1 MLKCYVRGDPPA
13 VFPKKRSV
21 LLLAAVVLLVCCC
34 LFVPAAAAEGTGT
47 QDDPIVVPE
56 YGYVF
61 SSGSITGINA
71 TWLSTLP
78 AGGENVWLK
87 LEIPN
92 KINDQEVKSI
102 KSSAF
107 KASAGVY
114 KIASVDMSK
123 ASSLLSIGNDAFR
136 GNSQITSLTLPDS
149 LTSIGTYAFYQCTGI
164 TSLTL
169 PDSLT
174 KIERNAFRDC
184 SGITGEITIPAGI
197 KNLENNVFY
206 GCSKLTGVYLPSQ
219 LTTIGESVFAGCSGL
234 KFIRVAGQDAS
245 AGNFILPPD
254 LTRMGSQAFMGCSGI
269 VGEVTIPEG
278 VTTLERNVFKEC
290 SGLTGVYLSTG
301 LKQIGT
307 SDGGSVFYGC
317 TGLQFIRVNGDDE
330 YDGNFTLPDTLTTI
344 GKHSFYK
351 CFADSVSTS
360 VTIPKSVDYIG
371 SEAFHYS
378 NAITTIFI
386 ERKLANSRDNGYD
399 NYDTYAFKASNYG
412 PGKRLTIFPDSMYG
426 WKDFPLTGDYGD
438 SLTYP
443 LTLKFSGAG
452 KYNHLI
458 LYKQP
463 IYYAYNEVTGEWEF
477 DMEYELP
484 PVPDQGDT
492 PRPGHTYGWAY
503 GSGATAE
510 LLHINWKY
518 TRAALVPSVTV
529 EPKDVLAPPTIQPSI
544 DGVALSQSG
553 PSFHLTVSGG
563 QDVGV
568 SVTHPLAGE
577 GDADGYV
584 YFKYEWT
591 DVQDSTDGPRMSA
604 EKDLFGKEQDEP
616 SIPIRDPADAR
627 YETGDFYYV
636 EVYAYYHD
644 HSTGK
649 DTLYY
654 KSHDAVIYFG
664 SDQDTKATVSTV
676 YRLYVTVADP
686 VVIEPV
692 NLTIYANEKFPSPLY
707 SGIPENAVI
716 EANGQ
721 TYPVDKP
728 PFDIAYYNTTT
739 NTQIFKP
746 DTPGIYNATIQPAS
760 SVQLAQITINGN
772 PVTFRNGTLT
782 VRQITDA
789 NETIPVTQQTLQND
803 GISVSVPA
811 GTTYYLNDNTSLP
824 EVSAEKIHLLHD
836 AILAGGEETLKRIAP
851 EYFDDSSKYEMKYFD
866 LIDTGNGHTWVS
878 SSKDVTI
885 TWPYPEGTDEN
896 TEFTLLHYLDLHREY
911 FTDADLNSKTEPVTV
926 SKTGSGVQ
934 FSIPQ
939 SGFSPFALIWSDAV
953 THTVTFETY
962 DGSQTQ
968 KVVKDGEPLSRPAD
982 PVREGYTFTGWY
994 TDQDCNNPWD
1004 FNTPV
1009 TEDMTLYAGW
1019 KQNNPPSGGGSSD
1032 GNMDNAFRVLFNDGA
1047 TTLFVVTDLSYG
1059 DKLTKP
1065 EDPVKD
1071 GYTFAGW
1078 HKDAACTQAWD
1089 FADGI
1094 TGDMTLYAKWTPVQT
1109 VTPTVTPTATVS
1121 VTPTVTAEP
1130 TGLPTT
1136 TPTVQPTDDNDG
1148 GKPAGSVL
1156 PLIGGILILILA
1168 VLLLLFLLLR
1178 HTVTF
1183 LIPTGGE
1190 ITEHRIK
1197 VWHGRYID
1205 PADLPELLRTAAWY
1219 RDPARR
1225 ERWDFDEDRV
1235 TKSIELYLG

>member
-1 MLKCYVRGDPPA
+1 MKGDPPA

-21 LLLAAVVLLVCCC
+21 LLAAVVLLVCCC
-34 LFVPAAAAEGTGT
+34 LVVPAAAAEGSGT
-47 QDDPIVVPE
+47 QNDPIVVPE
-56 YGYVF
+56 DGYIIH
-61 SSGSITGINA
+61 GGNLLGISA
-71 TWLSTLP
+71 TWLDTVAS
-78 AGGENVWLK
+78 GGDPVWLE
-87 LEIPN
+87 LEIPAS
-92 KINDQEVKSI
+92 INGQTVTQIARSGGSFKSNCL
-102 KSSAF
+102 KDSSRNLA
-107 KASAGVY
+107 AGSRY
-114 KIASVDMSK
+114 KISSVDV
-123 ASSLLSIGNDAFR
+123 
-136 GNSQITSLTLPDS
+136 
-149 LTSIGTYAFYQCTGI
+149 
-164 TSLTL
+164 
-169 PDSLT
+169 
-174 KIERNAFRDC
+174 
-184 SGITGEITIPAGI
+184 SGAVH
-197 KNLENNVFY
+197 LE
-206 GCSKLTGVYLPSQ
+206 
-219 LTTIGESVFAGCSGL
+219 
-234 KFIRVAGQDAS
+234 KF
-245 AGNFILPPD
+245 
-254 LTRMGSQAFMGCSGI
+254 GSQAFMYRSEISGVI
-269 VGEVTIPEG
+269 ELPSSVKV
-278 VTTLERNVFKEC
+278 LEKNVFNGC
-290 SGLTGVYLSTG
+290 SGLTGVYLPTG
-301 LKQIGT
+301 LEQIGT

-317 TGLQFIRVNGDDE
+317 TGLQFIRVTGQDASV
-330 YDGNFTLPDTLTTI
+330 GNFTLPGTLTTI
-344 GKHSFYK
+344 GGQSFHE

-360 VTIPKSVDYIG
+360 VTIPESVDYIG
-371 SEAFHYS
+371 SEAFYS

-386 ERKLANSRDNGYD
+386 ERKLASSWDNGYE
-399 NYDTYAFKASNYG
+399 NYDKYAFKANNYG
-412 PGKRLTIFPDSMYG
+412 PGKRLTIFPDSKYSWNFPVTGSYG
-426 WKDFPLTGDYGD
+426 G

-443 LTLKFSGAG
+443 LTLKFSDASE
-452 KYNHLI
+452 YNHLI
-458 LYKQP
+458 LYNQP
-463 IYYAYNEVTGEWEF
+463 IYYAYNKVTGEWEF

-484 PVPDQGDT
+484 PVPNQGAT
-492 PRPGHTYGWAY
+492 PRPGHTYGWAC

-518 TRAALVPSVTV
+518 TGARNPSVTV
-529 EPKDVLAPPTIQPSI
+529 DPKDVLAPPTIQPSI
-544 DGVALSQSG
+544 DGVALLQSG
-553 PSFHLTVSGG
+553 SSFYLTVSDG
-563 QDVGV
+563 QSIGV

-577 GDADGYV
+577 GDDEGYV

-591 DVQDSTDGPRMSA
+591 DVQDSENGPRMSA
-604 EKDLFGKEQDEP
+604 EKDLFGREQDKP

-644 HSTGK
+644 RSTGK

-676 YRLYVTVADP
+676 YCLYVTVADP

-692 NLTIYANEKFPSPLY
+692 NLTIYANEKFPLPLY

-716 EANGQ
+716 KVNDAEWEDDN
-721 TYPVDKP
+721 YPY
-728 PFDIAYYNTTT
+728 PFEIAYYNTTT
-739 NTQIFKP
+739 NTPISKP
-746 DTPGIYNATIQPAS
+746 DTPGIYNATIQP
-760 SVQLAQITINGN
+760 VLDVLLAQITIDDN

-789 NETIPVTQQTLQND
+789 SETIPVTQQTLGGD

-811 GTTYYLNDNTSLP
+811 DTTYYLNDNPSFPVTRGD
-824 EVSAEKIHLLHD
+824 IRLLHD
-836 AILAGGEETLKRIAP
+836 EILAGGEETLKRIAP
-851 EYFDDSSKYEMKYFD
+851 GYFDDSSKYEMKYFD

-878 SSKDVTI
+878 SSKGVTI

-911 FTDADLNSKTEPVTV
+911 FTDADLNSDTKTVTV

-934 FSIPQ
+934 FSIQQ
-939 SGFSPFALIWSDAV
+939 SGFSPFALIWSD
-953 THTVTFETY
+953 
-962 DGSQTQ
+962 Q
-968 KVVKDGEPLSRPAD
+968 K
-982 PVREGYTFTGWY
+982 PV
-994 TDQDCNNPWD
+994 PI
-1004 FNTPV
+1004 
-1009 TEDMTLYAGW
+1009 
-1019 KQNNPPSGGGSSD
+1019 PPSGGGSSD

-1094 TGDMTLYAKWTPVQT
+1094 AGDMTLYAKWTPVQT
-1109 VTPTVTPTATVS
+1109 VTPTVTPTATAS

-1130 TGLPTT
+1130 SGLPTT
-1136 TPTVQPTDDNDG
+1136 TPTVQPTGEDDG

-1205 PADLPELLRTAAWY
+1205 PADLPELLRTAVWY
-1219 RDPARR
+1219 RDPARQ
-1225 ERWDFDEDRV
+1225 ERWDFNEDRV

>member
-1 MLKCYVRGDPPA
+1 MLKCCVKEDPSA

-21 LLLAAVVLLVCCC
+21 LLLAAVVLLLCCC
-34 LFVPAAAAEGTGT
+34 LFVPAAAADGTGT

-56 YGYVF
+56 DGYAF
-61 SSGSITGINA
+61 SRGSITGINPA
-71 TWLSTLP
+71 WLSTLP
-78 AGGENVWLK
+78 DGEENVWLK
-87 LEIPN
+87 LEIPD
-92 KINDQEVKSI
+92 KINGQEVKSI
-102 KSSAF
+102 GSSAF
-107 KASAGVY
+107 KKASADRY

-123 ASSLLSIGNDAFR
+123 ASSLTSIGNDAFW

-174 KIERNAFRDC
+174 KIGENAFRDC

-197 KNLENNVFY
+197 KNLENNVFS

-234 KFIRVAGQDAS
+234 KFIRVAGQDAP
-245 AGNFILPPD
+245 AGNFILPSG
-254 LTRMGSQAFMGCSGI
+254 LTKMGSQAFMRCSGI
-269 VGEVTIPEG
+269 VGEVTIPDG
-278 VTTLERNVFKEC
+278 VATLEKNVFKEC

-317 TGLQFIRVNGDDE
+317 TGLQFIRVNGDNE
-330 YDGNFTLPDTLTTI
+330 FDGNFTLPDTLTTI

-360 VTIPKSVDYIG
+360 VRIPKSVDYIG
-371 SEAFHYS
+371 SEAFDCS

-386 ERKLANSRDNGYD
+386 ERELDNAWDKGYK
-399 NYDTYAFKASNYG
+399 NYDKYAFEASNYG
-412 PGKRLTIFPDSMYG
+412 PGKRLTIFPDPNYG
-426 WKDFPLTGDYGD
+426 WHFTDNYGD

-443 LTLKFSGAG
+443 LTLEFSGADE
-452 KYNHLI
+452 YNHLI
-458 LYKQP
+458 LYNQP
-463 IYYAYNEVTGEWEF
+463 IYYAYNEETGEWEF

-484 PVPDQGDT
+484 PVPDQSDT
-492 PRPGHTYGWAY
+492 PRPGHTYGWAC

-518 TRAALVPSVTV
+518 TGYTDTKNPSVEV
-529 EPKDVLAPPTIQPSI
+529 SPKDVLAPPTIQPSI

-577 GDADGYV
+577 GDEEGYV

-591 DVQDSTDGPRMSA
+591 DVQDSADGPRMSA
-604 EKDLFGKEQDEP
+604 EKDLFGREQDKP

-644 HSTGK
+644 RSTGK

-676 YRLYVTVADP
+676 YCLYVTVADP

-692 NLTIYANEKFPSPLY
+692 NLTIYANDKFPSPLY

-716 EANGQ
+716 EVNDAEWEDD
-721 TYPVDKP
+721 TYPY
-728 PFDIAYYNTTT
+728 PFEIAYYNTTT
-739 NTQIFKP
+739 NTPISKP
-746 DTPGIYNATIQPAS
+746 DTPGIYNATIQPVQEG
-760 SVQLAQITINGN
+760 VQLAQITIGGN

-789 NETIPVTQQTLQND
+789 SETIPVAQQTLGGD
-803 GISVSVPA
+803 EISVSVPA
-811 GTTYYLNDNTSLP
+811 NTIYYLNDNPSLP
-824 EVSAEKIHLLHD
+824 VTGGDIHLLHD
-836 AILAGGEETLKRIAP
+836 EILAGGEETLKRIAP
-851 EYFDDSSKYEMKYFD
+851 GYFDDSSKYEMKYFD
-866 LIDTGNGHTWVS
+866 LIDTDNGHTWVS
-878 SSKDVTI
+878 SSNDVTI

-911 FTDADLNSKTEPVTV
+911 FTDEDLNSKTEPVTV

-939 SGFSPFALIWSDAV
+939 SGFSPFALIWSD
-953 THTVTFETY
+953 
-962 DGSQTQ
+962 Q
-968 KVVKDGEPLSRPAD
+968 K
-982 PVREGYTFTGWY
+982 PVPT
-994 TDQDCNNPWD
+994 
-1004 FNTPV
+1004 
-1009 TEDMTLYAGW
+1009 
-1019 KQNNPPSGGGSSD
+1019 PPSGGGSSD

-1078 HKDAACTQAWD
+1078 YKDAACTQAWD

-1094 TGDMTLYAKWTPVQT
+1094 AGDMTLYAKWAPVQT
-1109 VTPTVTPTATVS
+1109 VTPTVTPTATAS

-1130 TGLPTT
+1130 SGLPTT
-1136 TPTVQPTDDNDG
+1136 TPTVQPTGEDDG

-1156 PLIGGILILILA
+1156 PLVGGILILILA

-1183 LIPTGGE
+1183 LIPAGGE

-1225 ERWDFDEDRV
+1225 ERWDFNEDRV
-1235 TKSIELYLG
+1235 TKSMELYLG

>member
-1 MLKCYVRGDPPA
+1 MH
-13 VFPKKRSV
+13 RSEISGVIELPSSVKV
-21 LLLAAVVLLVCCC
+21 L
-34 LFVPAAAAEGTGT
+34 E
-47 QDDPIVVPE
+47 
-56 YGYVF
+56 
-61 SSGSITGINA
+61 
-71 TWLSTLP
+71 
-78 AGGENVWLK
+78 
-87 LEIPN
+87 
-92 KINDQEVKSI
+92 KS
-102 KSSAF
+102 
-107 KASAGVY
+107 
-114 KIASVDMSK
+114 
-123 ASSLLSIGNDAFR
+123 
-136 GNSQITSLTLPDS
+136 
-149 LTSIGTYAFYQCTGI
+149 
-164 TSLTL
+164 
-169 PDSLT
+169 
-174 KIERNAFRDC
+174 
-184 SGITGEITIPAGI
+184 
-197 KNLENNVFY
+197 VFY
-206 GCSKLTGVYLPSQ
+206 G
-219 LTTIGESVFAGCSGL
+219 
-234 KFIRVAGQDAS
+234 
-245 AGNFILPPD
+245 
-254 LTRMGSQAFMGCSGI
+254 
-269 VGEVTIPEG
+269 
-278 VTTLERNVFKEC
+278 C
-290 SGLTGVYLSTG
+290 SGLTGVYLPTG
-301 LKQIGT
+301 LEQIGT
-307 SDGGSVFYGC
+307 TSSGSVFYGC
-317 TGLQFIRVNGDDE
+317 TGLQFIRVTGQDAPV
-330 YDGNFTLPDTLTTI
+330 GNFTLPNTLTTI
-344 GKHSFYK
+344 GGQSFHE

-371 SEAFHYS
+371 SEAFYS

-386 ERKLANSRDNGYD
+386 ERKLASSWDNGYE
-399 NYDTYAFKASNYG
+399 NYDKYAFKANNYG
-412 PGKRLTIFPDSMYG
+412 PGKRLTIFPDSNYG
-426 WKDFPLTGDYGD
+426 WHFTNNYGD

-443 LTLKFSGAG
+443 LTLEFSGADE
-452 KYNHLI
+452 YNHLI
-458 LYKQP
+458 LYNQP
-463 IYYAYNEVTGEWEF
+463 IYYAYNEETGEWEF

-492 PRPGHTYGWAY
+492 PRPGHTYGWAC

-518 TRAALVPSVTV
+518 TGYTDTKNPSVKV
-529 EPKDVLAPPTIQPSI
+529 DPKDVLAPPTIQPSI

-577 GDADGYV
+577 GDDEGYV

-591 DVQDSTDGPRMSA
+591 DVQDSENGPRMSA
-604 EKDLFGKEQDEP
+604 EKNLFGKEQYEP
-616 SIPIRDPADAR
+616 SIPIRDSADAR

-636 EVYAYYHD
+636 EVYAYYYD
-644 HSTGK
+644 RSTRES
-649 DTLYY
+649 TLYY

-664 SDQDTKATVSTV
+664 SDQDKEATVSTV
-676 YRLYVTVADP
+676 YCLYVTVADP

-692 NLTIYANEKFPSPLY
+692 NLTIYANEHFPSPLY
-707 SGIPENAVI
+707 SGIQKNAVI

-721 TYPVDKP
+721 IYQVDKP

-739 NTQIFKP
+739 NTPISKP

-760 SVQLAQITINGN
+760 DVLLAQITINGN

-782 VRQITDA
+782 IRQITDA

-811 GTTYYLNDNTSLP
+811 NTIYYLNDNPSLP
-824 EVSAEKIHLLHD
+824 VTGGDIHLLHD
-836 AILAGGEETLKRIAP
+836 EILAGGEETLKRIAP
-851 EYFDDSSKYEMKYFD
+851 GYFDDSSKYEMKYFD
-866 LIDTGNGHTWVS
+866 LIDTDNGHTWVS
-878 SSKDVTI
+878 SSNDVTI

-939 SGFSPFALIWSDAV
+939 SGFSPFALIWSD
-953 THTVTFETY
+953 
-962 DGSQTQ
+962 Q
-968 KVVKDGEPLSRPAD
+968 K
-982 PVREGYTFTGWY
+982 PVPT
-994 TDQDCNNPWD
+994 
-1004 FNTPV
+1004 
-1009 TEDMTLYAGW
+1009 
-1019 KQNNPPSGGGSSD
+1019 PPSGGGSSD

-1109 VTPTVTPTATVS
+1109 VTPTVTPTATAS
-1121 VTPTVTAEP
+1121 VTPTGTAEP
-1130 TGLPTT
+1130 SGLPTT
-1136 TPTVQPTDDNDG
+1136 TPTVQPTGEDDGD
-1148 GKPAGSVL
+1148 KPAGTVL
-1156 PLIGGILILILA
+1156 PLVGGILILILA

-1219 RDPARR
+1219 RDPARQ
-1225 ERWDFDEDRV
+1225 ERWDFNEDRV

>member
-1 MLKCYVRGDPPA
+1 MD
-13 VFPKKRSV
+13 RSEISGV
-21 LLLAAVVLLVCCC
+21 IELPNSVVVL
-34 LFVPAAAAEGTGT
+34 E
-47 QDDPIVVPE
+47 
-56 YGYVF
+56 
-61 SSGSITGINA
+61 
-71 TWLSTLP
+71 
-78 AGGENVWLK
+78 
-87 LEIPN
+87 
-92 KINDQEVKSI
+92 KS
-102 KSSAF
+102 
-107 KASAGVY
+107 
-114 KIASVDMSK
+114 
-123 ASSLLSIGNDAFR
+123 
-136 GNSQITSLTLPDS
+136 
-149 LTSIGTYAFYQCTGI
+149 
-164 TSLTL
+164 
-169 PDSLT
+169 
-174 KIERNAFRDC
+174 
-184 SGITGEITIPAGI
+184 
-197 KNLENNVFY
+197 VFY
-206 GCSKLTGVYLPSQ
+206 G
-219 LTTIGESVFAGCSGL
+219 
-234 KFIRVAGQDAS
+234 
-245 AGNFILPPD
+245 
-254 LTRMGSQAFMGCSGI
+254 
-269 VGEVTIPEG
+269 
-278 VTTLERNVFKEC
+278 C
-290 SGLTGVYLSTG
+290 SGLTGVYLPTG
-301 LKQIGT
+301 LEQIGT
-307 SDGGSVFYGC
+307 ANSGSVSGSVFYGC
-317 TGLQFIRVNGDDE
+317 TGLQFIRVTGQNASV
-330 YDGNFTLPDTLTTI
+330 GNFTLPNKLKTI
-344 GKHSFYK
+344 GNQSFYN

-371 SEAFHYS
+371 SEAFDHS

-386 ERKLANSRDNGYD
+386 ERKLANSRDDGYD
-399 NYDTYAFKASNYG
+399 NYDEDAFRASDYG
-412 PGKRLTIFPDSMYG
+412 PGKRLTIFPDSKYS
-426 WKDFPLTGDYGD
+426 WNFPVTGSYGD

-443 LTLKFSGAG
+443 LTLKFSGAAE
-452 KYNHLI
+452 YNHLI

-477 DMEYELP
+477 NMEYELP
-484 PVPDQGDT
+484 PVPDQGAT
-492 PRPGHTYGWAY
+492 PRPGHTYGWAC

-518 TRAALVPSVTV
+518 TGARNPSVTV
-529 EPKDVLAPPTIQPSI
+529 RPNDVLAPPTIQPSI

-553 PSFHLTVSGG
+553 PSFYLTVSGG
-563 QDVGV
+563 QSIGV
-568 SVTHPLAGE
+568 SVTHPLAGD
-577 GDADGYV
+577 GDDEGYV

-591 DVQDSTDGPRMSA
+591 DVQDSADGPRMSA
-604 EKDLFGKEQDEP
+604 EKDLFGKEQDKP

-649 DTLYY
+649 NTLYY

-664 SDQDTKATVSTV
+664 SDQDTEATVSTV
-676 YRLYVTVADP
+676 YCLYVTVADPVVMDP

-692 NLTIYANEKFPSPLY
+692 NLTIYANENFPSPLY
-707 SGIPENAVI
+707 SGIQENAVI
-716 EANGQ
+716 KVNDAEWKNGD
-721 TYPVDKP
+721 YPY
-728 PFDIAYYNTTT
+728 PFEIAYYNTTT
-739 NTQIFKP
+739 NTPILKP
-746 DTPGIYNATIQPAS
+746 DTPGIYNATIQPVLD
-760 SVQLAQITINGN
+760 VQLEQITIDGN

-782 VRQITDA
+782 IRQITDA
-789 NETIPVTQQTLQND
+789 SETILVAQQTRGGD
-803 GISVSVPA
+803 GISASVPA

-824 EVSAEKIHLLHD
+824 VTDGNIHLLHD
-836 AILAGGEETLKRIAP
+836 EILAGGEDTLKQIAP
-851 EYFDDSSKYEMKYFD
+851 GYFDDSSKYEMKYFD

-878 SSKDVTI
+878 SLKDVTI

-911 FTDADLNSKTEPVTV
+911 FTDADLNSKTEMVTV

-939 SGFSPFALIWSDAV
+939 SGFSPFALIWSD
-953 THTVTFETY
+953 
-962 DGSQTQ
+962 Q
-968 KVVKDGEPLSRPAD
+968 K
-982 PVREGYTFTGWY
+982 PV
-994 TDQDCNNPWD
+994 PI
-1004 FNTPV
+1004 
-1009 TEDMTLYAGW
+1009 
-1019 KQNNPPSGGGSSD
+1019 PPSGGGSSD
-1032 GNMDNAFRVLFNDGA
+1032 GNMDNAFRVLFNDGT

-1078 HKDAACTQAWD
+1078 HKDAACTQLWD
-1089 FADGI
+1089 FTDGI

-1136 TPTVQPTDDNDG
+1136 TPTVQPTGDNDG

-1183 LIPTGGE
+1183 LIPAGGE
-1190 ITEHRIK
+1190 ITEYRIK

-1219 RDPARR
+1219 RDPARQ

>member
-21 LLLAAVVLLVCCC
+21 LLAAVVLLVCCC
-34 LFVPAAAAEGTGT
+34 LVVPAVVAE
-47 QDDPIVVPE
+47 D
-56 YGYVF
+56 
-61 SSGSITGINA
+61 
-71 TWLSTLP
+71 
-78 AGGENVWLK
+78 
-87 LEIPN
+87 
-92 KINDQEVKSI
+92 
-102 KSSAF
+102 
-107 KASAGVY
+107 
-114 KIASVDMSK
+114 
-123 ASSLLSIGNDAFR
+123 
-136 GNSQITSLTLPDS
+136 
-149 LTSIGTYAFYQCTGI
+149 
-164 TSLTL
+164 
-169 PDSLT
+169 
-174 KIERNAFRDC
+174 
-184 SGITGEITIPAGI
+184 
-197 KNLENNVFY
+197 
-206 GCSKLTGVYLPSQ
+206 
-219 LTTIGESVFAGCSGL
+219 
-234 KFIRVAGQDAS
+234 
-245 AGNFILPPD
+245 
-254 LTRMGSQAFMGCSGI
+254 
-269 VGEVTIPEG
+269 
-278 VTTLERNVFKEC
+278 
-290 SGLTGVYLSTG
+290 
-301 LKQIGT
+301 
-307 SDGGSVFYGC
+307 
-317 TGLQFIRVNGDDE
+317 
-330 YDGNFTLPDTLTTI
+330 
-344 GKHSFYK
+344 
-351 CFADSVSTS
+351 
-360 VTIPKSVDYIG
+360 
-371 SEAFHYS
+371 
-378 NAITTIFI
+378 
-386 ERKLANSRDNGYD
+386 
-399 NYDTYAFKASNYG
+399 
-412 PGKRLTIFPDSMYG
+412 
-426 WKDFPLTGDYGD
+426 
-438 SLTYP
+438 
-443 LTLKFSGAG
+443 
-452 KYNHLI
+452 
-458 LYKQP
+458 
-463 IYYAYNEVTGEWEF
+463 
-477 DMEYELP
+477 
-484 PVPDQGDT
+484 
-492 PRPGHTYGWAY
+492 
-503 GSGATAE
+503 
-510 LLHINWKY
+510 
-518 TRAALVPSVTV
+518 VTV
-529 EPKDVLAPPTIQPSI
+529 EPTVFGDNYCELSPDDTEENTYYVWLVEAFQGNTPRYHF
-544 DGVALSQSG
+544 GVNVTSPL
-553 PSFHLTVSGG
+553 V
-563 QDVGV
+563 DEMGV
-568 SVTHPLAGE
+568 SV
-577 GDADGYV
+577 
-584 YFKYEWT
+584 EWT
-591 DVQDSTDGPRMSA
+591 KYTYSSGWGWSSTRVSPRDITTVTYEDTKTSTVTTTPPNSPLMFNKAEDPYYTAKITVDGTPISDLTYKFYIVRCYLIKPMDLIIYANASTFPKPRYEYYSEFAGSSSTAGFLVNDVYYMGNEIPGYPFDIVYEDEEGTQVEAPDQSGIYTMVIESNPNLNIEKSDIHYKEKKESSNAWSILFQDGLVNVLPTTENVMLSRATSLAEISDDNEMIFADFPDSVTDYYHLNGWDDVKYQEYNAPW
-604 EKDLFGKEQDEP
+604 E
-616 SIPIRDPADAR
+616 DPALFLQDDLLDEEAALITEYIHANRPGYDAEMK
-627 YETGDFYYV
+627 YFDMVVDNIWVDLIFYYGV
-636 EVYAYYHD
+636 DYQIYWPYPEGTDRNTEFTLLYFPDTRRSIDITGTIVTTLGEPISLDITKDD
-644 HSTGK
+644 HY
-649 DTLYY
+649 LYY
-654 KSHDAVIYFG
+654 EYWNYAGLYALIWKDA
-664 SDQDTKATVSTV
+664 T
-676 YRLYVTVADP
+676 DP

-692 NLTIYANEKFPSPLY
+692 NQTIYANEHFPSPLY
-707 SGIPENAVI
+707 SGIQENAVI
-716 EANGQ
+716 KVNDAEWKNDD
-721 TYPVDKP
+721 YPY

-746 DTPGIYNATIQPAS
+746 DTPGIYNATIQPVS
-760 SVQLAQITINGN
+760 GVQLAQITIDGN

-782 VRQITDA
+782 IRQITDA
-789 NETIPVTQQTLQND
+789 NETIPVAQQTLQND

-811 GTTYYLNDNTSLP
+811 DTTYYLNDNTSLP
-824 EVSAEKIHLLHD
+824 VTSGNIHLLHD

-934 FSIPQ
+934 FSIPR

-1032 GNMDNAFRVLFNDGA
+1032 GNMDNAFRVLFNDGT

-1121 VTPTVTAEP
+1121 VTPTGTAEP
-1130 TGLPTT
+1130 SGLPTT
-1136 TPTVQPTDDNDG
+1136 TPTVQPTGEDDG

-1168 VLLLLFLLLR
+1168 ILLLLFLLLR

-1235 TKSIELYLG
+1235 TKSMELYLG

>member
-21 LLLAAVVLLVCCC
+21 LLLAAVVLLLCCC
-34 LFVPAAAAEGTGT
+34 LFVPAVAAEGTGT
-47 QDDPIVVPE
+47 QDNPIVVPE
-56 YGYVF
+56 HGYIIH
-61 SSGSITGINA
+61 GGNLLGISA
-71 TWLSTLP
+71 TWLDTVASGRDP
-78 AGGENVWLK
+78 VWLE
-87 LEIPN
+87 LEIPAS
-92 KINDQEVKSI
+92 INGQTVTQIARSP
-102 KSSAF
+102 
-107 KASAGVY
+107 AGSFNRDCLADRSRDLAEGSRY
-114 KIASVDMSK
+114 NISSVDV
-123 ASSLLSIGNDAFR
+123 
-136 GNSQITSLTLPDS
+136 
-149 LTSIGTYAFYQCTGI
+149 
-164 TSLTL
+164 
-169 PDSLT
+169 
-174 KIERNAFRDC
+174 
-184 SGITGEITIPAGI
+184 SGAVH
-197 KNLENNVFY
+197 LE
-206 GCSKLTGVYLPSQ
+206 
-219 LTTIGESVFAGCSGL
+219 
-234 KFIRVAGQDAS
+234 KF
-245 AGNFILPPD
+245 
-254 LTRMGSQAFMGCSGI
+254 GSQAFMDRSEISGVI
-269 VGEVTIPEG
+269 ELPNSVV
-278 VTTLERNVFKEC
+278 VLEKSVFYGC
-290 SGLTGVYLSTG
+290 SGLTGVYLPTG
-301 LKQIGT
+301 LEQIGT
-307 SDGGSVFYGC
+307 ANSGSVSGSVFYGC
-317 TGLQFIRVNGDDE
+317 TGLQFIRVTGQNASV
-330 YDGNFTLPDTLTTI
+330 GNFTLPNKLKTI
-344 GKHSFYK
+344 GNQSFYN

-371 SEAFHYS
+371 SEAFDHS

-386 ERKLANSRDNGYD
+386 ERKLANSRDDGYD
-399 NYDTYAFKASNYG
+399 NYDEDAFRASDYG
-412 PGKRLTIFPDSMYG
+412 PGKRLTIFPDSKYS
-426 WKDFPLTGDYGD
+426 WNFPVTGSYGD

-443 LTLKFSGAG
+443 LTLKFSGAAE
-452 KYNHLI
+452 YNHLI

-477 DMEYELP
+477 NMEYELP
-484 PVPDQGDT
+484 PVPDQGAT
-492 PRPGHTYGWAY
+492 PRPGHTYGWAC

-518 TRAALVPSVTV
+518 TGARNPSVTV
-529 EPKDVLAPPTIQPSI
+529 RPNDVLAPPTIQPSI

-553 PSFHLTVSGG
+553 PSFYLTVSGG
-563 QDVGV
+563 QSIGV
-568 SVTHPLAGE
+568 SVTHPLAGD
-577 GDADGYV
+577 GDDEGYV

-591 DVQDSTDGPRMSA
+591 DVQDSADGPRMSA
-604 EKDLFGKEQDEP
+604 EKDLFGKEQDKP

-649 DTLYY
+649 NTLYY

-664 SDQDTKATVSTV
+664 SDQDTEATVSTV
-676 YRLYVTVADP
+676 YCLYVTVADP

-692 NLTIYANEKFPSPLY
+692 NLTIYANENFPSPLY
-707 SGIPENAVI
+707 SGIQENAVI
-716 EANGQ
+716 KVNDAEWKNGD
-721 TYPVDKP
+721 YPY
-728 PFDIAYYNTTT
+728 PFEIAYYNTTT
-739 NTQIFKP
+739 NTPILKP
-746 DTPGIYNATIQPAS
+746 DTPGIYNATIQPVLD
-760 SVQLAQITINGN
+760 VQLEQITIDGN

-782 VRQITDA
+782 IRQITDA
-789 NETIPVTQQTLQND
+789 SETILVAQQTRGGD
-803 GISVSVPA
+803 GISASVPA

-824 EVSAEKIHLLHD
+824 VTDGNIHLLHD
-836 AILAGGEETLKRIAP
+836 EILAGGEDTLKQIAP
-851 EYFDDSSKYEMKYFD
+851 GYFDDSSKYEMKYFD

-878 SSKDVTI
+878 SLKDVTI

-911 FTDADLNSKTEPVTV
+911 FTDADLNSKTEMVTV

-939 SGFSPFALIWSDAV
+939 SGFSPFALIWSD
-953 THTVTFETY
+953 
-962 DGSQTQ
+962 Q
-968 KVVKDGEPLSRPAD
+968 K
-982 PVREGYTFTGWY
+982 PV
-994 TDQDCNNPWD
+994 PI
-1004 FNTPV
+1004 
-1009 TEDMTLYAGW
+1009 
-1019 KQNNPPSGGGSSD
+1019 PPSGGGSSD

-1109 VTPTVTPTATVS
+1109 VTPTVTPTATAS

-1148 GKPAGSVL
+1148 GKPTGSVL

-1183 LIPTGGE
+1183 LIPAGGE
-1190 ITEHRIK
+1190 ITEYRIK

-1205 PADLPELLRTAAWY
+1205 PADLPELLRTAVWY
-1219 RDPARR
+1219 RDPARQ
-1225 ERWDFDEDRV
+1225 ERWDFNEDRV